1 MTRMIITLF
10 AIIQMSI
17 IAVISDNS
25 TKNSSISLLKKL
37 IIDLAHNRLVMNG
50 TLMTIEEIKEDQ
62 TNEVLEQNLASFCI
76 YGENPR
82 LEEICPKI
90 KSDDHTANL
99 TLKYIESRIVN
110 STIIKRLKNNCK
122 TLTEWCIPE
131 SVTHLSDTA
140 DMTKISTRTEKVLCQ
155 FSSCYSSVKSYI
167 KNCVKSELS
176 RDILSLGENICQ
188 INNSRSNTHN
198 FCKENT
204 MRLIHLSV
212 ARHNLTQ
219 FEVNI
224 LLKLSLK
231 KST

>member
-10 AIIQMSI
+10 VIIQMSLF
-17 IAVISDNS
+17 AVMSDNPA
-25 TKNSSISLLKKL
+25 KNSSTSEINKL

-50 TLMTIEEIKEDQ
+50 TIMTIEKINEDQ

-90 KSDDHTANL
+90 KSDDHTANI

-122 TLTEWCIPE
+122 TLTEWCIPD
-131 SVTHLSDTA
+131 SVTHLADTA
-140 DMTKISTRTEKVLCQ
+140 EMSKLSTRTEKVLCQ

-188 INNSRSNTHN
+188 INNSKSNTN
-198 FCKENT
+198 TFCKENT

-212 ARHNLTQ
+212 ARHNLSQ

-224 LLKLSLK
+224 ILKLALK
-231 KST
+231 NLV